1 MRLSKHLSFFRSVL
15 LYTLSAFGGPQG
27 QFGMMIKSFVE
38 KHSYISLK
46 DLVNINA
53 FCQLMPGATA
63 TQTIALIGYRQG
75 GVFVA
80 LLTLLIWTTPAVLF
94 MSGLSFVFSSNNVA
108 LLQHLRFIQPMALG
122 FLAFASIRTYAMID
136 TKLKWF
142 IVFVSSVVTYLLFKT
157 PWVFPIVLFFGG
169 IMGFSIKSESFVPRS
184 VTKRLRFFPII
195 LFASLFLLAGFLS
208 ETARKQSWENRTPY
222 NVFENMYRFGSMV
235 FGGADVLIPV
245 MYNQYV
251 VRPTSERIK
260 RTNKDVITIDRDIF
274 LSASGVVRA
283 IPGPAFS
290 ISAFIGG
297 MAMSDRGWGHQLLG
311 CFLAATGI
319 FLPTFL
325 LVIFFYPFWE
335 NIQQY
340 SRVQNIMSGVNAA
353 VVGIMT
359 ASIIYLFK
367 DTVIPFVDKPILDT
381 VLFFSVFFT
390 TFFLL
395 YHTRI
400 SAPLIALGCLL
411 LGFL

>member
-1 MRLSKHLSFFRSVL
+1 
-15 LYTLSAFGGPQG
+15 
-27 QFGMMIKSFVE
+27 
-38 KHSYISLK
+38 
-46 DLVNINA
+46 
-53 FCQLMPGATA
+53 
-63 TQTIALIGYRQG
+63 
-75 GVFVA
+75 
-80 LLTLLIWTTPAVLF
+80 
-94 MSGLSFVFSSNNVA
+94 
-108 LLQHLRFIQPMALG
+108 
-122 FLAFASIRTYAMID
+122 
-136 TKLKWF
+136 
-142 IVFVSSVVTYLLFKT
+142 
-157 PWVFPIVLFFGG
+157 
-169 IMGFSIKSESFVPRS
+169 
-184 VTKRLRFFPII
+184 
-195 LFASLFLLAGFLS
+195 
-208 ETARKQSWENRTPY
+208 
-222 NVFENMYRFGSMV
+222 MYRFGSIV

-251 VRPTSERIK
+251 VRPTTDRIK
-260 RTNKDVITIDRDIF
+260 RTNKDAISIDRDVF

-297 MAMSDRGWGHQLLG
+297 MAMSDRGWVYQMLG

-335 NIQQY
+335 NIQQFN
-340 SRVQNIMSGVNAA
+340 RVQQVMAGVNAA

-367 DTVIPFVDKPILDT
+367 DTVITFVNKPLLDT
-381 VLFFSVFFT
+381 VLFLSVFFT

-395 YHTRI
+395 YHTRV